1 MFFPTQVRAHH
12 SGSRRMP
19 TRWPANCSVSP
30 GLCDSLDRAP
40 GLRRPGLLL
49 WRSPFDAT
57 TATVHVL
64 PRHRLNDIDQQHR
77 PEDAS

>member
-1 MFFPTQVRAHH
+1 MLSLAWVVRFPGATTWAQTPR
-12 SGSRRMP
+12 
-19 TRWPANCSVSP
+19 
-30 GLCDSLDRAP
+30 
-40 GLRRPGLLL
+40 LLV

-64 PRHRLNDIDQQHR
+64 PHHRLNDIDQQHR